1 MLNKA
6 QVIGHLG
13 KDPRIT
19 PTKNNSTIASFCIA
33 TTEKGYTTQ
42 NGTQIPDRTDWHN
55 IVCFGR
61 IADVAKLYL
70 HKGSKVFIEG
80 KMHTRQYEANGNRYS
95 IMEIYADNLEMLDT
109 KSSASSQTNDYS
121 QSQQPCESFSQTQ
134 AQETDSNLPF

>member
-6 QVIGHLG
+6 QVIGNLG

-19 PTKNNSTIASFCIA
+19 PTKNGSTIASFSVA

-42 NGTQIPDRTDWHN
+42 NGTQIPDRTEWHN

-61 IADVAKLYL
+61 IADVVKQYL

-80 KMHTRQYEANGNRYS
+80 KMHTRQYEANNNKYS
-95 IMEIYADNLEMLDT
+95 IMEIYADNLEMLDAKPAT
-109 KSSASSQTNDYS
+109 STTTDYS
-121 QSQQPCESFSQTQ
+121 QPQQSSEHLSQSPSH
-134 AQETDSNLPF
+134 ETDSNLPF